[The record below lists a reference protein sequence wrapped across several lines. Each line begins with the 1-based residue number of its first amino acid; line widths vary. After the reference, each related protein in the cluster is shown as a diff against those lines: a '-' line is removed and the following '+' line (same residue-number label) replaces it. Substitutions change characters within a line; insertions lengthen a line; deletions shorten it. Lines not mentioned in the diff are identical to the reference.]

1 MGIVN
6 GLVIGVLV
14 AAAGQLIPGTD
25 PMFGLVVMLAMWG
38 NLVIASTAGAF
49 FPILLES
56 RGVDPAVA
64 SSIFVTTFTDFF
76 GFFLLLALATAV
88 LV

>member
-1 MGIVN
+1 MN
-6 GLVIGVLV
+6 GLAIGLLV
-14 AAAGQLIPGTD
+14 AAAGLFVPGTD
-25 PMFGLVVMLAMWG
+25 PLFGLVVMLAMWG

-56 RGVDPAVA
+56 RGIDPAIA

-76 GFFLLLALATAV
+76 GFFLLLALATAI